1 MAGLHPTAVDTV
13 DELLTQQQAAEL
25 LKVTVPTVRSMI
37 DRSVLR
43 AYRVGPRAV
52 RIRRS
57 DLDSILTPIES
68 DAGCNSGWRIAFRD
82 GGSWRIR
89 QLRCKLVRRGS
100 GAPEAANWFIDFGT
114 VCSSGAWLVVGSRAC
129 KPAFGVEQ

>member
-1 MAGLHPTAVDTV
+1 VAGSHPPAVDTV

-37 DRSVLR
+37 DRAELR
-43 AYRVGPRAV
+43 AYRAGPRAV

-68 DAGCNSGWRIAFRD
+68 DSATPAMT
-82 GGSWRIR
+82 
-89 QLRCKLVRRGS
+89 
-100 GAPEAANWFIDFGT
+100 EAARLENYIEKVLSKAPPLSDEQRT
-114 VCSSGAWLVVGSRAC
+114 RLAELLR
-129 KPAFGVEQ
+129 PARQPELDRLAAGGDVS